1 MVIEKW
7 PVIRENRGVTMKE
20 QGTAPGD
27 TLQVVTPEWN
37 NFVAKFRQ
45 NTDHHEQNRRA
56 ICLIFWNYSLFY

>member
-27 TLQVVTPEWN
+27 TLQVVTPE
-37 NFVAKFRQ
+37 
-45 NTDHHEQNRRA
+45 
-56 ICLIFWNYSLFY
+56 